1 MVKDLIILEKTD
13 DYTLCGKTGGGM
25 LSDTEYIMWLVGYVE
40 KDGGPWFYAM
50 NFRTD
55 DYDGTAM
62 ARYDIVKDILKELGL
77 I

>member
-1 MVKDLIILEKTD
+1 MI
-13 DYTLCGKTGGGM
+13 
-25 LSDTEYIMWLVGYVE
+25 SDTEYIMWLVGYIE
-40 KDGGPWFYAM
+40 KDGGPWVFAM

-55 DYDGTAM
+55 DYDGKAR